1 MKHAETVTFGGS
13 GLDRGQHLRADP
25 QALAALWAGQDT
37 HVLPFWRGQAL
48 VEDLGLD
55 MTGGQRLVRLSP
67 AHPVFA
73 AVTNPIFLGYDGDHP
88 CFAADISATLTQTDI
103 PPAGPF
109 ATTRQ
114 PHPALPQTQGFADL
128 RGLMTGLTRHE
139 AELAAIAKALLDWH
153 RSHSFCANCGTAST
167 PSMGGWQRQCPN
179 CNAPHFPRTDPVV
192 IMLVTQGNSVLLGR
206 SPGWPE
212 GMYSLLA
219 GFIEPGE
226 TMESAVRRE
235 VFEETAIQ
243 IGPVTYLASQPWPFP
258 ANLMLGCH
266 AIATST
272 AITLDPA
279 ELEDAIW
286 LTREELAQVFAG
298 LHPRV
303 KASRPG
309 SIAQF
314 ILTAWLADTLD

>member
-1 MKHAETVTFGGS
+1 MVTFGGS
-13 GLDRGQHLRADP
+13 GLDRAQHLRADP
-25 QALAALWAGQDT
+25 QALAALWAAQDT

-48 VEDLGLD
+48 VED
-55 MTGGQRLVRLSP
+55 TAQGQPLVRLSP
-67 AHPVFA
+67 AHPIFA
-73 AVTNPIFLGYDGDHP
+73 SVTNPIFLGLDGAHP
-88 CFAADISATLTQTDI
+88 CFAADVSATLTQTDL

-109 ATTRQ
+109 ATARQ
-114 PHPALPQTQGFADL
+114 PHPALPPAMGFADL
-128 RGLMTGLTRHE
+128 RGIMTGLTRHE
-139 AELAAIAKALLDWH
+139 AELAVIARALLDWH
-153 RSHSFCANCGTAST
+153 RIHSFCANCGTAST

-192 IMLVTQGNSVLLGR
+192 IMLVTHGNSVLLGR

-226 TMESAVRRE
+226 TVESAVRRE

-258 ANLMLGCH
+258 ANLMLGCR
-266 AIATST
+266 ATATST
-272 AITLDPA
+272 AITLDPT

-286 LTREELAQVFAG
+286 LTREQLAQVFAG
-298 LHPRV
+298 QHPTI

-314 ILTAWLADTLD
+314 ILTAWLADTLN